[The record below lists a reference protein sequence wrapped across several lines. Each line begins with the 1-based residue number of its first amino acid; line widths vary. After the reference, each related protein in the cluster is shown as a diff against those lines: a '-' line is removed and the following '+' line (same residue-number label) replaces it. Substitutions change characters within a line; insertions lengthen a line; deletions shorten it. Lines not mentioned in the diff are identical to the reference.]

1 MPQFVSSVLK
11 RVSAP
16 RSVPAALALAQL
28 QATPRQIA
36 ISVAAIVASFSLM
49 VAMLIM
55 VHSFRGSLETWLER
69 MLPADL
75 YLRTL
80 RGGETGFIT
89 PEEQTRLL
97 STPGVER
104 MEFLRSQNL
113 LLSSDRPPVMLLAG
127 PADSAR
133 MLLTIGPTVI
143 PRAGEPPAVWVS
155 EVAADL
161 YGWRI
166 GQRVQLPIGTSSREY
181 TVAGIWRDYVRQGG
195 AIAINRQL
203 YVKLTGDA
211 LANDAAIWIA
221 PGAALPDVERALRER
236 LGHAQGIEIASTRQ
250 VRANSLAL
258 FDRTFAVTYALE
270 IAAVLIGLIGISV
283 SFGAQA
289 LARRREFG
297 MLRHVGMSRRGIGAM
312 LGWEGAIVSIFGA
325 AVGLALGWVTGLIL
339 IHVVNRQSFHW
350 SMDLHVP
357 WLPLAALAAVLVAAS
372 IVTAVW
378 SGRTA
383 MSDDVI
389 RAVREDW

>member
-1 MPQFVSSVLK
+1 MPQFVSAVLK
-11 RVSAP
+11 RIPPP

-36 ISVAAIVASFSLM
+36 VSVAAIVASFSLM

-55 VHSFRGSLETWLER
+55 VHSFRSSLETWLER

-75 YLRTL
+75 YLRAL

-89 PEEQTRLL
+89 PEEQNRLH

-113 LLSSDRPPVMLLAG
+113 LLAPHRPPVVLLAG
-127 PADSAR
+127 PADSTR

-161 YGWRI
+161 YGWRT
-166 GQRVQLPIGTSSREY
+166 GQRVQLPIGGSSREY
-181 TVAGIWRDYVRQGG
+181 TVAGIWRDYVRQSG
-195 AIAINRQL
+195 AIAIDRQL
-203 YVKLTGDA
+203 YVNLTGDA
-211 LANDAAIWIA
+211 LANDAAVWIA
-221 PGAALPDVERALRER
+221 PGAALPEVERALRER
-236 LGHAQGIEIASTRQ
+236 LGNAQGIEIASTRE
-250 VRANSLAL
+250 VRANSLVL

-270 IAAVLIGLIGISV
+270 IAAVLIGLFGISV

-297 MLRHVGMSRRGIGAM
+297 MLRHIGMSRRGIGAM
-312 LGWEGAIVSIFGA
+312 LGWEGAIVSLLGA
-325 AVGLALGWVTGLIL
+325 AAGLALGWITGLIL

-357 WLPLAALAAVLVAAS
+357 WLPLVALAIVLVAAS
-372 IVTAVW
+372 VVTAVW
-378 SGRTA
+378 SGRAA